1 MRLMRVAMVLS
12 ALFALGHVDIA
23 SAAPPHVTISS
34 PPNGNI
40 SNDRDPTFSG
50 LGEEHAL
57 AVAVD
62 VYEGPAAEGTV
73 IRELKTA
80 PFFVGGWFTESI
92 EPPLNDGTYTAQ
104 ATQSNFAS
112 EIGVSA
118 PTTFTVDTAAPTV
131 TLNPPESPSDNTTPS
146 FSGTASDVMPVT
158 VLIHVG
164 ATASGTVVSSA
175 TAAGTGASWTSSGA
189 SPSLSVGEYTAVA
202 SQNSS
207 LPGNPTG
214 KSAAVTFSVIPP
226 IIAPELTSAPPT
238 ASFKWFPPIPQTGEP
253 VSLVSSSTDAA
264 SPITALAWS
273 LASADPF
280 QDGGSVLDTS
290 FSTPGPHAVRLRVTN
305 AAGLASVATETID
318 VVGRATPLMQPFPV
332 VRIAGSYNA
341 SGVELR
347 LLRVQQ
353 MPAGAR
359 VTVHC
364 KGHGCPLKSVS
375 RLAVATKQGVAAI
388 EFKRLERSLPAGVSL
403 EVLVSKPG
411 EIGKYTRFKVRRA
424 KLPERLD
431 MCLDA
436 TGVKPL
442 ACPAS

>member
-1 MRLMRVAMVLS
+1 MRLVRVAVVLS

-40 SNDRDPTFSG
+40 SNDRIPTFSG
-50 LGEEHAL
+50 LGEEHSL
-57 AVAVD
+57 AVTVD

-80 PFFVGGWFTESI
+80 PFFVGDWFTESV

-131 TLNPPESPSDNTTPS
+131 TLNPPESPADNTAPS

-189 SPSLSVGEYTAVA
+189 SPSLAVGEYTAIA

-214 KSAAVTFSVIPP
+214 KSAAVTFSVTPP
-226 IIAPELTSAPPT
+226 IITPELIPAPPT
-238 ASFKWFPPIPQTGEP
+238 ASFKWFPLTPQTGEP

-273 LASADPF
+273 LASTDPF
-280 QDGGSVLDTS
+280 ENGGAVLNTS

-305 AAGLASVATETID
+305 AVGLASVATETID
-318 VVGRATPLMQPFPV
+318 VVGRTTPLMQPFPV
-332 VRIAGSYNA
+332 VRIAGTYNA
-341 SGVELR
+341 NGVKLR

-359 VTVHC
+359 VTIRC
-364 KGHGCPLKSVS
+364 KGHGCPLKSLS
-375 RLAVATKQGVAAI
+375 RLAASTGHTVAEI
-388 EFKRLERSLPAGVSL
+388 EFKRFEHWLPAGVSL
-403 EVLVSKPG
+403 EILVSKQG
-411 EIGKYTRFKVRRA
+411 DIGKYTRFRVRHA
-424 KLPERLD
+424 KLPERVD
-431 MCLDA
+431 MCLEA
-436 TGVKPL
+436 TGSKPL
-442 ACPAS
+442 ACPDS